1 MIFINLVLNVIF
13 RKKNMEKINENILN
27 FFLGSNCNCKLNLA
41 TYKKV
46 EGKLYC
52 PTHVPVERKN
62 VVGIKNFI
70 FSINLKKFLGTAI

>member
-1 MIFINLVLNVIF
+1 MSTDAKGNCFVCQ
-13 RKKNMEKINENILN
+13 KKVYPTEAQTGHNDLHKSC
-27 FFLGSNCNCKLNLA
+27 FKCSNCNCKLNLA

-62 VVGIKNFI
+62 VVG
-70 FSINLKKFLGTAI
+70 TAI